1 MRKNFLIVMIGLT
14 AFVGAFLSGSDIT
27 EARRDYYISY
37 DKNEKCNAF
46 IDIDSIEVMGY
57 DERGRTSWASVYWAN
72 GKSWHKMGVTYNP
85 NTGAYYYSGGA
96 GGFHKLTYKDG
107 LHYNF
112 CVLCDRFAYGN

>member
-1 MRKNFLIVMIGLT
+1 MKIFMMAMMALAV
-14 AFVGAFLSGSDIT
+14 FVGWFGIDSEVA
-27 EARRDYYISY
+27 EARRDYYICY
-37 DKNEKCNAF
+37 DSSQKCNAF

-112 CVLCDRFAYGN
+112 CVLCDRLAYGE